1 MSQFRIQ
8 EEVLTAL
15 ARPAADGFTVESSP
29 RPYKVDFYKG
39 DGAGDRLSVELLKED
54 SPLLVIDKNIYEHYL
69 SESESIKDIPTL
81 IIEASEETKSINT
94 VLEIIEFMEE
104 QEVTKASMLYIVGGG
119 ILQDLGAFACYMFKR
134 GIAWTFVPTTLLAQC
149 DSSVGG
155 KTALNH
161 KKTKNLLALFSA
173 PRRIII
179 DAGFLATLA
188 KNDWLSGAGEMFRLS
203 ITGGPDFL
211 DVFEEEIDAFL
222 NNDMSATIRMTASSL
237 SAKKAVVEF
246 DEFELDL
253 RRSMNYGHSFGHALE
268 ALSVYKIPHGTA
280 VTIGILVENEI
291 SYRRQLLPKDE
302 RNRLMQLGKKIIP
315 VESVDI
321 FRDTA
326 LDGVLDLL
334 KRDKKTI
341 GTVLKLATLERIG
354 QIRFL
359 DFSLDA
365 EGEQELRSAVDE
377 VLEIL

>member
-8 EEVLTAL
+8 EEVLTAI
-15 ARPAADGFTVESSP
+15 ARPAADGFTVESCP
-29 RPYKVDFYKG
+29 RPYRVDFYEG
-39 DGAGDRLSVELLKED
+39 DGAGDRLSVELLKEN
-54 SPLLVIDKNIYEHYL
+54 SPLLVVDKNIYEHYL
-69 SESESIKDIPTL
+69 SRSESIKDIPTH

-211 DVFEEEIDAFL
+211 DVFEEEVDAFL

-280 VTIGILVENEI
+280 VAIGILVENEI

-321 FRDTA
+321 FRNTT

-334 KRDKKTI
+334 KRDKKTV

-365 EGEQELRSAVDE
+365 EGEQELRSAVNK
-377 VLEIL
+377 VLAIL

>member
-377 VLEIL
+377 VLAIL

>member
-134 GIAWTFVPTTLLAQC
+134 GVAWTFVPTTLLAQC

-377 VLEIL
+377 VLAIL

>member
-29 RPYKVDFYKG
+29 CPYKVDFYKG

-69 SESESIKDIPTL
+69 SDSESIKDIPTL
-81 IIEASEETKSINT
+81 IIEASEEIKSINT

-188 KNDWLSGAGEMFRLS
+188 RNDWLSGAGEMFRLS

-321 FRDTA
+321 FRNTA

-354 QIRFL
+354 QMRFL

-377 VLEIL
+377 VLAIL

>member
-134 GIAWTFVPTTLLAQC
+134 GVAWTFVPTTLLAQC

>member
-29 RPYKVDFYKG
+29 CPYKVDFYKG

-321 FRDTA
+321 FRNTA

-359 DFSLDA
+359 DFFLDA

-377 VLEIL
+377 VLAIL